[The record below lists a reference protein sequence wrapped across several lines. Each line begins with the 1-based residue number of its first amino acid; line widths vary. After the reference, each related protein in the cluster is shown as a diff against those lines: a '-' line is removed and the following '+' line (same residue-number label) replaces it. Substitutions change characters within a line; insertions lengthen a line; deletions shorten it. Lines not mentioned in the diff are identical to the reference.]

1 MSKRIDRKITTL
13 FEISARKV
21 SATFTAL
28 INSRRITIA
37 QLALNF
43 AALFSIVD
51 LLSDCAMVW
60 EYTRTDKNAK
70 KGVAVICK
78 EALIVLF
85 LIKPGVD
92 VYRVLVKEK
101 NSKDVAVGRH
111 TEMIYVKAI
120 ELFTEC
126 LLGTLIQAVAFVNG
140 LQSKVAVLSLISSV
154 GTAAFIATCVGIE
167 KDMDAECRR
176 FSPEF
181 YGFVPLESKRWTFI
195 IVTCSYFMFFFQLVS
210 RSFWE
215 LGGAYY
221 AFTILIQPLV
231 CCYFGYRYLAYVQD
245 EEVKAKLG
253 TVFFSEQVYGVIAA
267 LTVLQM
273 LTFSTFI
280 LSIEPQFR

>member
-154 GTAAFIATCVGIE
+154 GTAAFIAT
-167 KDMDAECRR
+167 A
-176 FSPEF
+176 SQ
-181 YGFVPLESKRWTFI
+181 SKLSLT
-195 IVTCSYFMFFFQLVS
+195 S
-210 RSFWE
+210 RV
-215 LGGAYY
+215 L
-221 AFTILIQPLV
+221 
-231 CCYFGYRYLAYVQD
+231 YR
-245 EEVKAKLG
+245 
-253 TVFFSEQVYGVIAA
+253 
-267 LTVLQM
+267 
-273 LTFSTFI
+273 
-280 LSIEPQFR
+280 